1 MREKLKEGGRA
12 LGCMEDLGEKEE
24 EEKSIEFREINVGA
38 SNSLV
43 FRQNIDDIAFM
54 CFSPLDLMKI
64 QLKKVLIFVKLYQ
77 V

>member
-1 MREKLKEGGRA
+1 MGT
-12 LGCMEDLGEKEE
+12 
-24 EEKSIEFREINVGA
+24 